1 VISQVVFLAV
11 VGIREMGILQLAEL
25 PAYDQFLVWRPST
38 AAPDPRIT
46 LIGITDKDIQRW
58 NWPLSDATLSDILD
72 RLLADGARVIG
83 LDIYRDRPVPP
94 GQERLNAL
102 LAQHHQIIAVMKFGE
117 NGIPPPEV
125 LKGTDRVGA
134 ADIVVDPGGTVR
146 RGLLYLDDGRTSMPS
161 FALQMALRYLESHGI
176 SPQQDSI
183 HPEHLR
189 LGKVTLPPF
198 EPDDGPYVDADAQG
212 YQLLLDFQGAP
223 QLFRRFSLTDLLSG
237 RVPVKDIQDKI
248 VIVGIVSE
256 GVKDLFFTP
265 FSRGWL
271 TQQWVFGVT
280 LHAHITSQLLRMAL
294 DGSAPMRT
302 LRESGEWAWIGL
314 WSLLG
319 GLTGFWARS
328 AGRLAMAGTV
338 GLLLLGL
345 VCYLAFIE
353 AWWLPLVPSALA
365 FGIAATGVTASLSRQ
380 ESMQRAL
387 LMQLFSKYV
396 SRDFAEAIWQQREQ
410 FAVGGCPRPQQLV
423 ATVLFVD
430 LRGFTAVSEKLE
442 PQALIPWLNAFIDSM
457 ARLVMRH
464 GGVAHQFIGDAV
476 MAVFGVPLARTTRAE
491 IAQDAANAVQC
502 ALAMTRQVDCLNARW
517 REQGLPAMGIRIG
530 ICTGAV
536 VVGSLGSEE
545 RLAYMVI
552 GDTVNTASRL
562 QSLDCSA
569 CPATSGRILIG
580 ESTLAYLEG
589 QFTTQCI
596 GAMRLKGKDKEI
608 RACME
613 TLQLIDF

>member
-1 VISQVVFLAV
+1 
-11 VGIREMGILQLAEL
+11 
-25 PAYDQFLVWRPST
+25 
-38 AAPDPRIT
+38 
-46 LIGITDKDIQRW
+46 
-58 NWPLSDATLSDILD
+58 
-72 RLLADGARVIG
+72 
-83 LDIYRDRPVPP
+83 
-94 GQERLNAL
+94 
-102 LAQHHQIIAVMKFGE
+102 
-117 NGIPPPEV
+117 
-125 LKGTDRVGA
+125 
-134 ADIVVDPGGTVR
+134 
-146 RGLLYLDDGRTSMPS
+146 
-161 FALQMALRYLESHGI
+161 
-176 SPQQDSI
+176 
-183 HPEHLR
+183 
-189 LGKVTLPPF
+189 
-198 EPDDGPYVDADAQG
+198 
-212 YQLLLDFQGAP
+212 
-223 QLFRRFSLTDLLSG
+223 
-237 RVPVKDIQDKI
+237 
-248 VIVGIVSE
+248 
-256 GVKDLFFTP
+256 
-265 FSRGWL
+265 
-271 TQQWVFGVT
+271 
-280 LHAHITSQLLRMAL
+280 
-294 DGSAPMRT
+294 
-302 LRESGEWAWIGL
+302 
-314 WSLLG
+314 
-319 GLTGFWARS
+319 
-328 AGRLAMAGTV
+328 MAGTV

-608 RACME
+608 SIYRVTGRGMGMQQV
-613 TLQLIDF
+613 TLGRTTVSLSHRNAPVQRLRRPVPCSRLSPSTPMSPIQGRLTQSFNQTLRPLPAVSGGVEGVGGSDVP